1 MPLPPRPPRD
11 PARID
16 PLLAEVR
23 RAWMEYPDLRLG
35 QLIKCCIRD
44 SGPCPRVFYCE
55 DDQLLAGLR
64 DRFPPPAP
72 DKAPPDVP

>member
-1 MPLPPRPPRD
+1 MPRD

-23 RAWMEYPDLRLG
+23 RAWMAYPDLRLA
-35 QLIKCCIRD
+35 QLIVCCIRD
-44 SGPCPRVFYCE
+44 SGSCPRVFYCE

-64 DRFPPPAP
+64 DRFPPPTPDAVI
-72 DKAPPDVP
+72 DKAPDHVP